1 MLFLRSVDKKG
12 LREKLKVNEE
22 RISRLDNL
30 LITAVNN
37 NVFPGAAVG
46 FSQWTGRGYER
57 WTKHYGYSQLVPVK
71 KTLKKTDF
79 FDLAS
84 FTKPLVTV
92 LILLSLFEKKRV
104 YFDTTLGEFFS
115 FCPGDKYKI
124 TLKELMSHC
133 SGLPAHR
140 EYFNELLNFP
150 EKERKKIL
158 LNKILEEKLD
168 TDPGTIHCY
177 SDLGFM
183 LLGFIIEKITGE
195 GLDTLAEKIIYTP
208 LKLQK
213 DLFFAGINKKKGMGY
228 VSTEK
233 CLWAREMLCGKV
245 HDDNCRVI
253 GGVAGHAGLFGT
265 LQGVILL
272 CEQLLNQWQERGQH
286 PAYANSLLRLILTRV
301 EGSTWTMGFD
311 TPSQQGSSSGIFFSK
326 GSVGHL
332 GFTGTSFWID
342 PVKECIA
349 VLLTNRVHPN
359 RDNEKIRQF
368 RPLFH
373 DTLMKG
379 IKKRV

>member
-1 MLFLRSVDKKG
+1 M
-12 LREKLKVNEE
+12 
-22 RISRLDNL
+22 
-30 LITAVNN
+30 
-37 NVFPGAAVG
+37 
-46 FSQWTGRGYER
+46 
-57 WTKHYGYSQLVPVK
+57 
-71 KTLKKTDF
+71 
-79 FDLAS
+79 
-84 FTKPLVTV
+84 
-92 LILLSLFEKKRV
+92 
-104 YFDTTLGEFFS
+104 
-115 FCPGDKYKI
+115 
-124 TLKELMSHC
+124 
-133 SGLPAHR
+133 
-140 EYFNELLNFP
+140 
-150 EKERKKIL
+150 
-158 LNKILEEKLD
+158 EEKLE
-168 TDPGTIHCY
+168 TEPGNIHCY

-195 GLDTLAEKIIYTP
+195 GLDTLVDKIIYTP

-213 DLFFAGINKKKGMGY
+213 DLFFAGINKKKGKGY
-228 VSTEK
+228 VCTEK
-233 CLWAREMLCGKV
+233 CLWDLKMLCGTV

-265 LQGVILL
+265 LQGVIML
-272 CEQLLNQWQERGQH
+272 CEQLLSQWQERDQH
-286 PAYANSLLRLILTRV
+286 PAYANSLLKRILTRV

-311 TPSQQGSSSGIFFSK
+311 TPSPQGSSSGMFFSK

-379 IKKRV
+379 ITKRV